1 MSSYDI
7 CNVACVCID
16 ENGHFKTNKKSAPGE
31 SGAPIFDYYTGSLL
45 GMMTGSEGYG
55 CLKKKNRENKTGCNQ
70 SMPNN
75 QATINEVKSQQS
87 KELLSG
93 FLDKVNAAGYGGKG
107 CFVSSLYLKREIY
120 IEEEI
125 ENESI

>member
-1 MSSYDI
+1 
-7 CNVACVCID
+7 
-16 ENGHFKTNKKSAPGE
+16 
-31 SGAPIFDYYTGSLL
+31 
-45 GMMTGSEGYG
+45 MMTGSEGYG

-70 SMPNN
+70 SMPDN

-120 IEEEI
+120 IQEEI